1 MSLWDIV
8 RQRANQTVRQTVR
21 RVIKPVE
28 EYVAPVNV
36 TKRIVQVSVCEKKY
50 CGCAVFKSVQTK
62 NMRIMCEKQ
71 KCHDMFNMSVCK

>member
-1 MSLWDIV
+1 MISDINMSLWDIV

-50 CGCAVFKSVQTK
+50 CGCAVFKSV
-62 NMRIMCEKQ
+62 
-71 KCHDMFNMSVCK
+71 